1 MSAKRDESGW
11 VAKRDPEIRVAPLK
25 AHDFADLEKL
35 FGKNGACGGCW
46 CMTPRLSRRDYEANK
61 GEPNRRALAA
71 LAAREPSPGVLLRRG
86 AEPIAWCAIA
96 PRADYVRLETSRI
109 LAPLDDAPVWS
120 IVCLFVAK
128 TARRSGMSSLA
139 IEGAVEYARRC
150 GARIVEAY
158 PIDPDHEDMPP
169 AFAWTGLLRAYQ
181 EVGFVEVARRSRTRP
196 IVRFAIETT
205 KRRKSNARRSRRSS
219 PH

>member
-1 MSAKRDESGW
+1 MNAKRDDFGW

-25 AHDFADLEKL
+25 ARDFADLEKL

-61 GEPNRRALAA
+61 GEQNRRALAA

-86 AEPIAWCAIA
+86 VEPIAWCAIA
-96 PRADYVRLETSRI
+96 PRANYVRLETSRI
-109 LAPLDDAPVWS
+109 LAPLDDEPVWS
-120 IVCLFVAK
+120 IVCLFVHKA
-128 TARRSGMSSLA
+128 ARRSGMSSVA
-139 IEGAVEYARRC
+139 IEGAVEYARKC

-158 PIDPDHEDMPP
+158 PIDPDQTNMPP
-169 AFAWTGLLRAYQ
+169 AFVWTGLLGAYQ

-196 IVRFAIETT
+196 IVRFTIETT
-205 KRRKSNARRSRRSS
+205 RRRKSNA
-219 PH
+219 